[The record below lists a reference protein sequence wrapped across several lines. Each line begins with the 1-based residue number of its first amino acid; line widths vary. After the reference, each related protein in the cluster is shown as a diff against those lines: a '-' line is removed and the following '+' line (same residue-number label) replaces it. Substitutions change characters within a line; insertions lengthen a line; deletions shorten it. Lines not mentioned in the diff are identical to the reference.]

1 MTEYL
6 VNNWMDVLGTA
17 LGLLYLYLELK
28 ENILMW
34 ITGAIMPVVYT
45 VVLYRAGLY
54 ADCGMEFYYFLA
66 AVYGFW
72 MWGRRRA
79 VDVSSFSG
87 GSRQGG
93 EDKVFGLAIS
103 HIPVSVV
110 YVLVPITFGLWFA
123 LWAFLNFCTDSNVP
137 VLDAFT
143 TSLSIIGLWMLSR
156 KYIEQWWVWLV
167 VDAVS
172 SSLYIYKGIYAR
184 AFLYAVYTVI
194 AVYGYYAWRRR
205 MMKAR

>member
-6 VNNWMDVLGTA
+6 ANNWMDVLGTT

-45 VVLYRAGLY
+45 VVLYRAGVY

-66 AVYGFW
+66 AIYGFYSW
-72 MWGRRRA
+72 RRRK
-79 VDVSSFSG
+79 SG
-87 GSRQGG
+87 N
-93 EDKVFGLAIS
+93 KAKATAIAIS
-103 HIPVSVV
+103 HTPLSTV
-110 YVLVPITFGLWFA
+110 YVLMPLTAALWAA
-123 LWAFLNFCTDSNVP
+123 LWAFLHFCTDSNVP
-137 VLDAFT
+137 VLDSLTTAF
-143 TSLSIIGLWMLSR
+143 SIIGLWMLSR

-167 VDAVS
+167 VDAIS
-172 SSLYIYKGIYAR
+172 SALYIYKGIYAR
-184 AFLYAVYTVI
+184 ALLYAIYTVI

-205 MMKAR
+205 MKNAV